1 MNFEH
6 SSCFVSSCSRSA
18 VLAILRSPQHWWSGY
33 ACSGSNSVA
42 ILRSVQHRSSAS
54 IWHHMPWCLNC
65 STDLAASFFEVYS
78 PEWPCRD
85 WCIRCRLANECNMHE
100 THKLTLERQLATAL
114 LAEENARKIEALS
127 NLLLSMNNKFQ
138 ETNTHQHMHHAN
150 SSMHKQ
156 THIHEYNHMIKYN

>member
-1 MNFEH
+1 
-6 SSCFVSSCSRSA
+6 
-18 VLAILRSPQHWWSGY
+18 
-33 ACSGSNSVA
+33 
-42 ILRSVQHRSSAS
+42 
-54 IWHHMPWCLNC
+54 MPWCVNC

-156 THIHEYNHMIKYN
+156 TQTAIIQKSKLQNPIVKSLRWFVVARVVILSKALLHSSSPAAIA